1 MARKAKKKASRSARK
16 SPAELGHAE
25 LAALD
30 FVILNALQRGA
41 KPDDKVVFLDAIG
54 NALVQAV
61 GMIPADDVGND
72 VEQTV
77 DAATGVAEALA
88 EIFGSKLEPGAA
100 DALMSV
106 GAATLNA
113 PAKMSLKQ
121 LIDMRRKA
129 VASGRGKR
137 KS

>member
-1 MARKAKKKASRSARK
+1 MARKAKKKASRSK
-16 SPAELGHAE
+16 KPPAELGHAE

-41 KPDDKVVFLDAIG
+41 KPEDRVVFLDAIG
-54 NALVQAV
+54 NALVQAI

-77 DAATGVAEALA
+77 DAAATVAEALA

-100 DALMSV
+100 DALLSV
-106 GAATLNA
+106 GSATLSA
-113 PAKMSLKQ
+113 PSAMSLKQ

-129 VASGRGKR
+129 VAGGRGKR